1 MYRVCLYLGRLIAT
15 NVGFDRRG
23 ERVILMWGKWNF
35 DRREKMVILVD
46 VWKW

>member
-1 MYRVCLYLGRLIAT
+1 MP

-23 ERVILMWGKWNF
+23 ERGILMWGNGDF
-35 DRREKMVILVD
+35 ERREKMVILVD